1 MACTWTFAS
10 GNRRF
15 VLFPPNQRQCSL
27 RRCPGGDPRRHLTD
41 EARAVSRPAVVLVL
55 RQEPRRRQVHRG
67 VQGRVPRLRQRGAP
81 QVGMQTM
88 KEQKTLDARNNKGL
102 GRTVLLRDGRVCSRE

>member
-15 VLFPPNQRQCSL
+15 VLFPPDQRQCSL
-27 RRCPGGDPRRHLTD
+27 RRCPAAIRGGTSRT
-41 EARAVSRPAVVLVL
+41 RPA
-55 RQEPRRRQVHRG
+55 RCP
-67 VQGRVPRLRQRGAP
+67 GRLWCSYCGKNHAGGKGECFA
-81 QVGMQTM
+81 QVGVQTM

-102 GRTVLLRDGRVCSRE
+102 GRTVLLRDGRVRSRE

>member
-41 EARAVSRPAVVLVL
+41 EARAVPGRLWCSYCGKNHAGGKCTVECKGECLGCGSEEHRKWAC
-55 RQEPRRRQVHRG
+55 RR
-67 VQGRVPRLRQRGAP
+67 
-81 QVGMQTM
+81 
-88 KEQKTLDARNNKGL
+88 
-102 GRTVLLRDGRVCSRE
+102 

>member
-41 EARAVSRPAVVLVL
+41 EARAVP
-55 RQEPRRRQVHRG
+55 
-67 VQGRVPRLRQRGAP
+67 GRLWCSYCGKNHAGGKGECFA
-81 QVGMQTM
+81 QVGVQTM

-102 GRTVLLRDGRVCSRE
+102 GRTVLLRDGRVRSRE

>member
-41 EARAVSRPAVVLVL
+41 EARAVP
-55 RQEPRRRQVHRG
+55 
-67 VQGRVPRLRQRGAP
+67 GRLWCSYCGKNHAGGKCTVERKGECFGCGSEEHASGRADDEGA
-81 QVGMQTM
+81 
-88 KEQKTLDARNNKGL
+88 EDL
-102 GRTVLLRDGRVCSRE
+102 GC